1 MDMMEFSKEQNDS
14 LVAKD
19 IDKFLSEIEAK
30 LLRRYP
36 DELNNYQNLSERIGD
51 IYVYA
56 LKIGLSKDSTI
67 ESFIELC
74 TLGDLDKHKMIQD
87 YFDTASDPEE
97 AYMDLLRTAEYM
109 KQRSEQ

>member
-1 MDMMEFSKEQNDS
+1 MEFSKEQNDS
-14 LVAKD
+14 LVGKD

-36 DELNNYQNLSERIGD
+36 DELSNYQNLSERISD

-56 LKIGLSKDSTI
+56 LKIGLHKDSTI

-74 TLGDLDKHKMIQD
+74 ALGDLDKHKIIHD
-87 YFDTASDPEE
+87 YFDAASDPEE
-97 AYMDLLRTAEYM
+97 AYMDLLRTANYM
-109 KQRSEQ
+109 KQRGEQ